1 MKKKIVLLL
10 GVIAVIVFILSA
22 IAGQRQQSYVEVELR
37 DQDNIWIITDLH
49 YLSQDLFDDGEAF
62 SYIEKTAAGKDLR
75 YGKERMEALVE
86 QVEREHP
93 SLLLVSGD
101 LTLNGEKQSMVELA
115 QYFTEIE
122 EQGTEVL
129 VIPGNHDIASGWA
142 RAFMGDQQIVT
153 DQVTA
158 QQFSDIF
165 DDHGYQQAS
174 SRDQASLSYL
184 AKPFSNAWFL
194 MLDSNIYSDGYGKG
208 APPTNGR
215 IKKETLDW
223 IDVQLQAAKEAGVSL
238 IPVVHHNV
246 LQQHAMLSKGYT
258 LDNAADLK
266 ALFNQ
271 YGIQFG
277 FSGHTHSQNIV
288 EEDLGQVSYTEVVNG
303 AFSIYPAIIGQ
314 LSLDDTSIHYQK
326 TQLDMASWTEKHQPS
341 DPNLQNHLSY
351 LQIVFDNT
359 SDIMVHNVLNDER
372 WYDGET
378 ADAISQFIMPAN
390 RAYFSGEKLDQTW
403 LDETVFPSQA
413 YQTLQAASP
422 RSFLAD
428 YLDVIIKRSQ
438 GRDVEK
444 LEIKTEKDFVQ

>member
-10 GVIAVIVFILSA
+10 GAIAAILLIWSA
-22 IAGQRQQSYVEVELR
+22 IAGQRQQSYVEAALR
-37 DQDNIWIITDLH
+37 DQDKIWIITDLH

-101 LTLNGEKQSMVELA
+101 LTLNGEKQSMVELS
-115 QYFTEIE
+115 QYFTQIE
-122 EQGTEVL
+122 EKGTEVL

-142 RAFMGDQQIVT
+142 RAFKGDQQIVT

-174 SRDQASLSYL
+174 SRDQVSLSYL

-194 MLDSNIYSDGYGKG
+194 MIDSNIYSDGYGKG

-223 IDVQLQAAKEAGVSL
+223 IEVQLQAAKEAGVNL

-303 AFSIYPAIIGQ
+303 AFSIYPAVIGQ
-314 LSLDDTSIHYQK
+314 LSLGNASIHYQK

-341 DPNLQNHLSY
+341 DPNLQDHVKY
-351 LQIVFDNT
+351 LQTVFDNT

-378 ADAISQFIMPAN
+378 ADAISHFIMPAN
-390 RAYFSGEKLDQTW
+390 RAYFSGEKLNQTW

>member
-1 MKKKIVLLL
+1 M
-10 GVIAVIVFILSA
+10 
-22 IAGQRQQSYVEVELR
+22 
-37 DQDNIWIITDLH
+37 
-49 YLSQDLFDDGEAF
+49 
-62 SYIEKTAAGKDLR
+62 
-75 YGKERMEALVE
+75 
-86 QVEREHP
+86 
-93 SLLLVSGD
+93 LLVSGD

-115 QYFTEIE
+115 QYFTQIE
-122 EQGTEVL
+122 EKGTEVL

-142 RAFMGDQQIVT
+142 RVFKGDQQVVT
-153 DQVTA
+153 DQVTT

-194 MLDSNIYSDGYGKG
+194 MIDSNIYSDGYGKG

-223 IDVQLQAAKEAGVSL
+223 IEVQLQAAKEAGVSL

-288 EEDLGQVSYTEVVNG
+288 EEDLGQVSYTEVING

-314 LSLDDTSIHYQK
+314 LSLGNASIHYQK

-341 DPNLQNHLSY
+341 DPNLQDHVKY
-351 LQIVFDNT
+351 LQTVFDNT

-438 GRDVEK
+438 SRDVEK

>member
-10 GVIAVIVFILSA
+10 GAIVAILLIWSA
-22 IAGQRQQSYVEVELR
+22 IASQRQQSYVEAALR
-37 DQDNIWIITDLH
+37 DQDKIWIITDLH

-101 LTLNGEKQSMVELA
+101 LTLNGEKQSMVELS
-115 QYFTEIE
+115 QYFTQIE
-122 EQGTEVL
+122 EKGTEVL

-142 RAFMGDQQIVT
+142 RAFKGDQQIVT

-174 SRDQASLSYL
+174 SRDQVSLSYL
-184 AKPFSNAWFL
+184 GKPFSNAWFL
-194 MLDSNIYSDGYGKG
+194 MIDSNIYSDGYGKG

-223 IDVQLQAAKEAGVSL
+223 IEVQLQAAKEAGVNL

-246 LQQHAMLSKGYT
+246 LQQNAMLSKGYT

-303 AFSIYPAIIGQ
+303 AFSIYPAVIGQ
-314 LSLDDTSIHYQK
+314 LSLGNASIHYQK

-341 DPNLQNHLSY
+341 DPNLQDHVKY
-351 LQIVFDNT
+351 LQTVFDNT

-378 ADAISQFIMPAN
+378 ADAISHFIMPAN
-390 RAYFSGEKLDQTW
+390 RAYFSGEKLNQTW

>member
-1 MKKKIVLLL
+1 MIYFKGMKKKIVLLL
-10 GVIAVIVFILSA
+10 GAIAAILLIWSA
-22 IAGQRQQSYVEVELR
+22 IAGQRQQSYAEAELR
-37 DQDNIWIITDLH
+37 DQDKIWIITDLH
-49 YLSQDLFDDGEAF
+49 HLSQDLFDDGEAF

-86 QVEREHP
+86 QIEREQP

-115 QYFTEIE
+115 QYFTQIE
-122 EQGTEVL
+122 EKGTEVL

-142 RAFMGDQQIVT
+142 RAFKGDQQIVT
-153 DQVTA
+153 DRVTA

-194 MLDSNIYSDGYGKG
+194 MIDSNIYSDGYGKG

-223 IDVQLQAAKEAGVSL
+223 IEVQLQAAKEAGVSL

-258 LDNAADLK
+258 LDNAVDLK

-271 YGIQFG
+271 YGIQFD

-314 LSLDDTSIHYQK
+314 LSLDDTSIRYQK
-326 TQLDMASWTEKHQPS
+326 TQLDMASWIENT
-341 DPNLQNHLSY
+341 NLVI
-351 LQIVFDNT
+351 QICRIT
-359 SDIMVHNVLNDER
+359 
-372 WYDGET
+372 
-378 ADAISQFIMPAN
+378 
-390 RAYFSGEKLDQTW
+390 
-403 LDETVFPSQA
+403 
-413 YQTLQAASP
+413 
-422 RSFLAD
+422 
-428 YLDVIIKRSQ
+428 
-438 GRDVEK
+438 
-444 LEIKTEKDFVQ
+444 

>member
-10 GVIAVIVFILSA
+10 GAIAVIVLIWSA
-22 IAGQRQQSYVEVELR
+22 IAGQRQQSYVEAELR
-37 DQDNIWIITDLH
+37 YQDKIWIITDLH

-86 QVEREHP
+86 QVEREEP

-101 LTLNGEKQSMVELA
+101 LTLNGEKQSMVELS
-115 QYFTEIE
+115 QYFTQIE

-142 RAFMGDQQIVT
+142 RAFKGDQQVVT

-194 MLDSNIYSDGYGKG
+194 MIDSNIYSDGSGKG

-223 IDVQLQAAKEAGVSL
+223 IEVQLQAAKEAGVSL

-266 ALFNQ
+266 AVFNQ

-314 LSLDDTSIHYQK
+314 LSLGNASIHYQK

-341 DPNLQNHLSY
+341 DPNLQDHVKY
-351 LQIVFDNT
+351 LQTVFDNT

-438 GRDVEK
+438 SRDVEK
-444 LEIKTEKDFVQ
+444 IVIKTKKDFAQ

>member
-10 GVIAVIVFILSA
+10 GAIAVIVLTWSA
-22 IAGQRQQSYVEVELR
+22 IAGQRQQSYAEAELR
-37 DQDNIWIITDLH
+37 DQDKIWIITDLH

-86 QVEREHP
+86 QVGREHP

-142 RAFMGDQQIVT
+142 RAFKGDQQIVT

-158 QQFSDIF
+158 QQFAELF
-165 DDHGYQQAS
+165 AHHGYQQAS
-174 SRDQASLSYL
+174 SRDKASLSYL

-194 MLDSNIYSDGYGKG
+194 MIDSNIYSDGYGKG

-215 IKKETLDW
+215 INKETLEW
-223 IDVQLQAAKEAGVSL
+223 IEIQLQAAKETGVSL

-266 ALFNQ
+266 TLFNQ

-288 EEDLGQVSYTEVVNG
+288 KEDLGQVNYTEVVNG

-326 TQLDMASWTEKHQPS
+326 TQLDMASWADKHQPS
-341 DPNLQNHLSY
+341 DPNLQDHVTY
-351 LQIVFDNT
+351 LQTVFDNT
-359 SDIMVHNVLNDER
+359 SDIMVHNMLNDEG

-390 RAYFSGEKLDQTW
+390 RTYFSGEKLDQTW
-403 LDETVFPSQA
+403 LDEKVFPSQA

-438 GRDVEK
+438 NRDVEK
-444 LEIKTEKDFVQ
+444 LVLKTEKDFVQ